1 MLPRHRPMLRARIM
15 AATLVVAAASL
26 GASAAEPGGPAQGAP
41 VVISEVAPPA
51 ALRRLTPRGE
61 TSPAEPSGRS
71 RLPSAGSA
79 LSALAVVL
87 LLIFGG
93 ARLWKTHGP
102 KLPTPAP
109 RQAIE
114 VLGRCRI
121 ESRQAV
127 YLVRLGSRVLVLG
140 SSGGELSALSDITD
154 PVEVDLITAQ
164 CRDGSGGSS
173 PFSRLFEAR
182 RKTGADSVG
191 GNPAE
196 PERRPVRWLRNP
208 AEQRLAERVRG
219 RATDE
224 EASRV
229 A

>member
-1 MLPRHRPMLRARIM
+1 MTLWHFPILRAR
-15 AATLVVAAASL
+15 TAAALLAAVASFAV
-26 GASAAEPGGPAQGAP
+26 GAADAGGPAHAAP
-41 VVISEVAPPA
+41 VVISEAAPPA

-61 TSPAEPSGRS
+61 TSQADSSGRS
-71 RLPSAGSA
+71 RMPSSGSA
-79 LSALAVVL
+79 LAALAVVVL
-87 LLIFGG
+87 LFFGA

-109 RQAIE
+109 REAIE

-121 ESRQAV
+121 ESRQSV

-182 RKTGADSVG
+182 RKAEAEVDGGLGAAARG
-191 GNPAE
+191 Q
-196 PERRPVRWLRNP
+196 RPVRWFRSP

-219 RATDE
+219 RAIDE